1 MTFFFVSNLYNKKPF
16 DLYLRIKILIYS
28 ITKTPA
34 VQQKKNQKNAM
45 NTQKKTLVAKGESSL
60 LTGTLVEDKTFEQH
74 NKDSIENFKA

>member
-1 MTFFFVSNLYNKKPF
+1 
-16 DLYLRIKILIYS
+16 
-28 ITKTPA
+28 
-34 VQQKKNQKNAM
+34 M